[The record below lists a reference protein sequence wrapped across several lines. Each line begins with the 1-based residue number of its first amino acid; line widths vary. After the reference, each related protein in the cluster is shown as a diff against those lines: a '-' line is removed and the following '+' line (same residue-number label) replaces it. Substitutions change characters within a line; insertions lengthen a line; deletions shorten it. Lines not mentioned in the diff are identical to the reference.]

1 MTTETLAAENELR
14 CQFAEGQR
22 VDSTTGRILGATAAK
37 SGVRAEGKFVLLNAK
52 GQRVLDPIK
61 AVRKVPVFTDDETL
75 TTLMTAAK
83 AAGGRV
89 KCRENHDDSVG
100 ARAGSAEMFTRV
112 GDRVTVDLDIFEAYR
127 NRAIFL
133 ETARKTPE
141 AIGLSLD
148 FIPTYEIIGDKA
160 MMRIRE
166 LSAVDIVDAGAITPD
181 GLLMQRGAVDN
192 LEEVT
197 NKEQSNSESRTTM
210 AEPTLGDLMSAVTK
224 MTEGYAA
231 LSKQVCDH
239 GALLAKLSAAPADA
253 DKDGMKKALDD
264 QAVQLKAVTAQIGA
278 MKKERAMLGLNVT
291 SAERAKLAAAND
303 PAEFDQL
310 AAGAK
315 TYLQLVDDCVK
326 TEKLSRVDA
335 HEKMQAS
342 HPEHYR
348 LHLSSKGIYKTAAA

>member
-1 MTTETLAAENELR
+1 MTKETLAEENELR
-14 CQFAEGQR
+14 CQFAAGQR
-22 VDSTTGRILGATAAK
+22 VDEATGRIVGATAAK

-52 GQRVLDPIK
+52 GQRTLDPTK
-61 AVRKVPVFTDDETL
+61 AARKVPVYTDDETL

-148 FIPTYEIIGDKA
+148 FIPTYEIVGDKA

-239 GALLAKLSAAPADA
+239 GALLAKLSAAPVDA
-253 DKDGMKKALDD
+253 DKDGMKKTLDE
-264 QAVQLKAVTAQIGA
+264 QAVQLKALVGQIGA
-278 MKKERAMLGLNVT
+278 MKRERSMLGLNVT
-291 SAERAKLAAAND
+291 SAERAKLAAESD
-303 PAEFDQL
+303 PAKFEEL

-315 TYLQLVDDCVK
+315 TYLQLVDDCA
-326 TEKLSRVDA
+326 TSEKCSRVEA
-335 HEKMQAS
+335 HARMQKA
-342 HPEHYR
+342 HPEHYQ
-348 LHLSSKGIYKTAAA
+348 LHLKSKGVTRAA